1 MMESQVLLSPEH
13 PVRRISPPL
22 SKKEESNHEKDDEQ
36 DTTVEEANMWP
47 APRAV

>member
-1 MMESQVLLSPEH
+1 MEELEEA
-13 PVRRISPPL
+13 PL